1 VTLAAACTRPAH
13 GRPYAPAKTPT
24 SAVLIATVLLTTSG
38 CSTSP
43 LGRSQLTMM
52 PDADMARLGAT
63 AYEDIRSNETTSQD
77 AVRAAYVLCVT
88 NALLE
93 QAPTAPS
100 DQAWEVT
107 LFDDDQANA
116 FALPGAKIGIYSGLL
131 EVARNQDQLAA
142 VIGHEIGHV
151 IARHANERVSTAY
164 ATQLGLTAVAA
175 SGVLSGDL
183 MGLMGVGAQVG
194 VLFPFSRTQERES
207 DLIGLELMAKAGFDP
222 RQSVELWEN
231 MSAARTSQAP
241 PEFLSTHP
249 ADYSR
254 IAALRERMP
263 EALELYD
270 QARLAGRRPH
280 CDLPS

>member
-1 VTLAAACTRPAH
+1 MQT
-13 GRPYAPAKTPT
+13 T
-24 SAVLIATVLLTTSG
+24 SALVIATVLLALSG

-43 LGRSQLTMM
+43 LGRSRLTMM

-63 AYEDIRSNETTSQD
+63 AYEDIRSKETPSQN
-77 AVRAAYVLCVT
+77 AARRAYVLCVT

-100 DQAWEVT
+100 GQAWEVT
-107 LFDDDQANA
+107 LFDDEQANA

-131 EVARNQDQLAA
+131 EVVRNQDKLAA

-164 ATQLGLTAVAA
+164 AAQLGLSAVAA

-194 VLFPFSRTQERES
+194 VLLPFGRTQERES
-207 DLIGLELMAKAGFDP
+207 DLIGLDLMAKAGFDP

-231 MSAARTSQAP
+231 MSAARRSAAP
-241 PEFLSTHP
+241 PAFLSTHP
-249 ADYSR
+249 ADSSR
-254 IAALRERMP
+254 IAALREHMP
-263 EALELYD
+263 EALDLYD
-270 QARLAGRRPH
+270 RARQAGHRPR
-280 CDLPS
+280 CGSPR

>member
-1 VTLAAACTRPAH
+1 MQT
-13 GRPYAPAKTPT
+13 T
-24 SAVLIATVLLTTSG
+24 SAVVIATVLLAASG

-63 AYEDIRSNETTSQD
+63 AYEEIRSNETASRD
-77 AVRAAYVLCVT
+77 AVSTAYVLCVT

-93 QAPTAPS
+93 QAPPPPS
-100 DQAWEVT
+100 GQSWEVT
-107 LFDDDQANA
+107 LFDDEQANA

-131 EVARNQDQLAA
+131 EVAHNQDQLAA

-164 ATQLGLTAVAA
+164 AAQLGLTAVAA

-194 VLFPFSRTQERES
+194 ILLPFSRTQERES
-207 DLIGLELMAKAGFDP
+207 DLIGLDLMAKAGFDP
-222 RQSVELWEN
+222 RQSVDLWEN
-231 MSAARTSQAP
+231 MSASRNSQAP

-270 QARLAGRRPH
+270 RARLAGRRPH